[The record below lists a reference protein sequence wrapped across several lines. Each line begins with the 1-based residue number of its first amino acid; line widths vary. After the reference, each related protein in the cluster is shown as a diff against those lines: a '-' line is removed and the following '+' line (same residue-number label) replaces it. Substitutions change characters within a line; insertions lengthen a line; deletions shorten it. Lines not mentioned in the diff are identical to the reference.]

1 MKVNIIKI
9 NSPAILRRIRCSRHW
24 LILIPLLI
32 VSLSCYGEN
41 HGEGISDKVYFHIP
55 ENYPHIV
62 VPVSINDSTQANLM
76 FDSAAGGVLWL
87 DSAFCVQ
94 NKIKI
99 DNEIMY
105 NGGVAW
111 STSRTPFHL
120 STTPMNLTFENL
132 HITYKQHEILD
143 WKWYM
148 GAYEPV
154 GMFGIPTDDTTHI
167 WEINFEKEYL
177 QIHPGSSF
185 TAPEGTTFFPM
196 EANEGSFLITMPIT
210 ARFANGTII
219 KGRWKGIIDT
229 GSHRDIILVNDAPEI
244 KLLKKRNDAVWTTN
258 PNGYLHYNEVSATV
272 FDMYHLDSLRLYVTQ
287 NRVTG
292 DFNYVIGMNFLKHF
306 NVFLDL
312 KNKRLGLQPLEHFR
326 RIKDSLAPPYHFST
340 KKNKYG
346 RNIIVHIAD
355 YESNYIRK
363 SGLRL
368 GDEVISIDGIDYNK
382 LTLSDEYRSMKMDTV
397 KYKIRRQGKIKVF
410 IVHIDKNEK
419 LGD

>member
-1 MKVNIIKI
+1 MKKIILFI
-9 NSPAILRRIRCSRHW
+9 TLF
-24 LILIPLLI
+24 LG
-32 VSLSCYGEN
+32 LSQICKSTDALPVG
-41 HGEGISDKVYFHIP
+41 KVYFHIP
-55 ENYPHIV
+55 DNYPHIV
-62 VPVSINDSTQANLM
+62 VPVFINDSTQANLM
-76 FDSAAGGVLWL
+76 FDSGGGGVLWL

-94 NKIKI
+94 NKIKN
-99 DNEIMY
+99 DNEFMY

-120 STTPMNLTFENL
+120 STTPMDLTFGNL
-132 HITYKQHEILD
+132 HVTYKQHEILD
-143 WKWYM
+143 WKGYM
-148 GAYEPV
+148 GPYAPD
-154 GMFGIPTDDTTHI
+154 GMFGIPIDDTTHV

-196 EANEGSFLITMPIT
+196 KANGGSFLITMPIT
-210 ARFANGTII
+210 ARFADGSVI
-219 KGRWKGIIDT
+219 KGRWKSLIDT
-229 GSHRDIILVNDAPEI
+229 GSHQDIDLVNDAPEI
-244 KLLKKRNDAVWTTN
+244 KILKKRKDAVWIYN
-258 PNGYLHYNEVSATV
+258 PNGYNRWNEVSATV
-272 FDMYHLDSLRLYVTQ
+272 FDKYHLDSFRLYTIQ
-287 NRVTG
+287 NRVIG
-292 DFNYVIGMNFLKHF
+292 DVNYVIGMNFLKHF

-312 KNKRLGLQPLEHFR
+312 QKKRLGLQPLEHFR

-346 RNIIVHIAD
+346 RNIIAHIAD

-363 SGLRL
+363 SDLRL

-382 LTLSDEYRSMKMDTV
+382 LTLSDEYRFMKMDTV

-410 IVHIDKNEK
+410 IVHVDKNEK